1 MNCIVHGVA
10 KSWARLS
17 GFHFIEA
24 KYIPTLL
31 NSTPGYTLNE
41 HLLLLF
47 IQSCPTVCDPMN
59 WSPSGSSVH
68 GVLQARTL
76 ECVAISSSI
85 CQKYENLHNVTTL
98 NWK

>member
-1 MNCIVHGVA
+1 MNYIVHGVA
-10 KSWARLS
+10 KSQARLS

-31 NSTPGYTLNE
+31 YSTTGYTLNE

-47 IQSCPTVCDPMN
+47 TQSRPTVHDPMN
-59 WSPSGSSVH
+59 WSPPGSSVH
-68 GVLQARTL
+68 GVLQTRTL
-76 ECVAISSSI
+76 ECIAISSPV